1 MKAVIQRV
9 KRTQVIANGQYRG
22 QIDFGLLVLL
32 GVGKDDTESEAK
44 WMADKIRKMRIFSDE
59 NGKMNLSVQDIGGG
73 IAVVSNFTLYA
84 NATHG
89 NRPDFFHAAPPA
101 LAEHLYN
108 VFLSAIAI
116 DGISTVS
123 GIFGA
128 DMQMD
133 TVCDGPVT
141 SILDTADI
149 KKGK

>member
-1 MKAVIQRV
+1 MI
-9 KRTQVIANGQYRG
+9 RTIN
-22 QIDFGLLVLL
+22 
-32 GVGKDDTESEAK
+32 K
-44 WMADKIRKMRIFSDE
+44 
-59 NGKMNLSVQDIGGG
+59 GG
-73 IAVVSNFTLYA
+73 ISHEKTNSRRGFGSL
-84 NATHG
+84 H
-89 NRPDFFHAAPPA
+89 DFFHAAPPA

-141 SILDTADI
+141 IILDTADI